1 VTTAPTNL
9 AVNVTY
15 DGSGNAPT
23 NAGSYAVVAT
33 VTDAN
38 YSGGA
43 TNTLVVNPGTALVTL
58 GDLIQ
63 TYDGTAKIAS
73 VTTSPTN
80 LAVSVSYDGNTSAP
94 TNKGSYAVVA
104 TVADA
109 NYIGGVTNTLV
120 IDPGTAVVLL
130 GDLSQT
136 YDGAAKTVSVTTL
149 PTNLVVSVTYDGSAS
164 APTNAGS
171 YVVVA
176 TINEPNYQGS
186 ATNTLTIETLVC
198 PSLQIRLINEEVIV
212 TWPQAFSNYTLQ
224 GTLGIGSGVWNTNLG
239 LPIVNGTNLQLTL
252 PAANPAQFYRLVR

>member
-1 VTTAPTNL
+1 MFKRL
-9 AVNVTY
+9 
-15 DGSGNAPT
+15 
-23 NAGSYAVVAT
+23 
-33 VTDAN
+33 
-38 YSGGA
+38 
-43 TNTLVVNPGTALVTL
+43 
-58 GDLIQ
+58 
-63 TYDGTAKIAS
+63 
-73 VTTSPTN
+73 
-80 LAVSVSYDGNTSAP
+80 
-94 TNKGSYAVVA
+94 
-104 TVADA
+104 
-109 NYIGGVTNTLV
+109 
-120 IDPGTAVVLL
+120 VLL
-130 GDLSQT
+130 GNLNQT